1 MRRIAALVLAMILL
15 AARSAPARAATRPL
29 RFLVNDNGE
38 VSAWLREHHPEIS
51 VENLHDGYA
60 APTER
65 VLDELQSEDGPDLY
79 LLDSSACDLIRVLD
93 SGLVEDL
100 SGNED
105 IRRAVSEQY
114 EPFQRLVSGGD
125 GRIYGMFGS
134 VHGDPTLIAPAAWE
148 AAGLDPADAPRSYE
162 ELLDFAWKWMER
174 VREGSVGNVRLNTI
188 RFAGYPRD
196 ERRYTLWLTGLL
208 REIAFSRADALV
220 GIAASGR
227 TPYVLGAMAY
237 ARSLGALTIGLTSC
251 RNSRMAGL
259 ADICIAPI
267 TGPEVVTGSTRMKSG
282 TAQKLVLNMLSTAVM
297 IKLGKVYGNL
307 MVDVQASNEKLVERA
322 VAIVSA
328 AAGVDAATAR
338 RTLEDCD
345 FHCKQAIVMLLLG
358 VGREAA
364 RRALEAAQ
372 GHVSRVVSSR

>member
-1 MRRIAALVLAMILL
+1 MIQLKGLDTEQINPRTAHIDQEDTQAMLRLINQEDQQVPLAVEREIPNIARAVDAIYERIASGGRLIYLGAGTSGRLGVLDASECPPTYGVPYEMVQGVIAGGPAALTH
-15 AARSAPARAATRPL
+15 AAEGAE
-29 RFLVNDNGE
+29 D
-38 VSAWLREHHPEIS
+38 HPE
-51 VENLHDGYA
+51 
-60 APTER
+60 
-65 VLDELQSEDGPDLY
+65 
-79 LLDSSACDLIRVLD
+79 
-93 SGLVEDL
+93 
-100 SGNED
+100 
-105 IRRAVSEQY
+105 
-114 EPFQRLVSGGD
+114 
-125 GRIYGMFGS
+125 
-134 VHGDPTLIAPAAWE
+134 
-148 AAGLDPADAPRSYE
+148 AGEKD
-162 ELLDFAWKWMER
+162 
-174 VREGSVGNVRLNTI
+174 
-188 RFAGYPRD
+188 
-196 ERRYTLWLTGLL
+196 L

-322 VAIVSA
+322 VTIVSA